1 MKNPMAEARGFLA
14 GILVIFC
21 GFFAVHLSSIILR
34 PGSMFGDGTRYD
46 TMRIMRHTCIWV
58 TR

>member
-1 MKNPMAEARGFLA
+1 MAEARGFLA